1 MVTAINMCAD
11 WLISTNFILFVKA
24 AIVRIWVSAVAR
36 CAAQV
41 VVLEMSPGMSR
52 PNGVDQVSRS
62 PAAMAECPI
71 LNTAWKP

>member
-1 MVTAINMCAD
+1 MGNSRVGVRDANTA
-11 WLISTNFILFVKA
+11 
-24 AIVRIWVSAVAR
+24 VSKRGNRVAAVAR